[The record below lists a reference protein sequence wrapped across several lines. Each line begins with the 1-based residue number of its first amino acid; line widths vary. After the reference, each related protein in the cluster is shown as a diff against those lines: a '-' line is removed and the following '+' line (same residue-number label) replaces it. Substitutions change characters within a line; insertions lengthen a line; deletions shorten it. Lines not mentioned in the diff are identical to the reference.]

1 MTIGNFGNLLMLICL
16 LASFTQLLYLLPKKI
31 DIDYRV
37 LSRAPFFASLLAFT
51 LLIYIFVSSDFSY
64 QLVVNN
70 SHSEKPL
77 IYKIAGAWGNHEG
90 SLLLWI
96 LVLTI
101 FNFIFSYSKIKHV
114 DFKKNVMAFQSL
126 MIFGF
131 TLFLLFTSNPFLETE
146 ITVNEWLGLNPVLQD
161 LLLAI
166 HPPILYVGY
175 VGYSL
180 VLSFAVGGMISNKVD
195 REWAEWLHPWVLIA
209 WIFLTLGIGLGSFWA
224 YYELGWGGYWFW
236 DPVENAS
243 LMPWLAGT
251 ALFHCVIIL
260 KKKNILQSWTILL
273 SILTFS
279 LSLIGTFLVRSGIL
293 NSVHTFA
300 SDPARGLFILIF
312 LAIILI
318 ISFTLYAF
326 RGPALD
332 NKNEM
337 NLVSK
342 ESGILANNWLLLSTL
357 FVVFLGTLYPLGTDL
372 FLQKSISVGPK
383 YYILS
388 LLPITILLLL
398 AMIVG
403 PSAKWQN
410 DKILNIILSINKLFI
425 LSLAIIFGFSIY
437 FAELQLTQITLLTLC
452 LTLIFISIKNGL
464 RVNQDY
470 TIIKSSLGQS
480 LAHIGFGL
488 LILSVVGNATF
499 AQEKIFQAKVNDT
512 LILDDHVFKF
522 NSVEQT
528 EGKNFNA
535 ITATFYL
542 MDNKT
547 ILDTFEPEIRVYSNP
562 PTVTSETSIIRKFL
576 ADIYVVM
583 NIPENSDFV
592 NVRIHI
598 KPLISFIWLSVILM
612 VVGGISAIV
621 FRVKLTR

>member
-1 MTIGNFGNLLMLICL
+1 
-16 LASFTQLLYLLPKKI
+16 
-31 DIDYRV
+31 
-37 LSRAPFFASLLAFT
+37 
-51 LLIYIFVSSDFSY
+51 
-64 QLVVNN
+64 
-70 SHSEKPL
+70 
-77 IYKIAGAWGNHEG
+77 
-90 SLLLWI
+90 
-96 LVLTI
+96 
-101 FNFIFSYSKIKHV
+101 
-114 DFKKNVMAFQSL
+114 MAFQSL

-146 ITVNEWLGLNPVLQD
+146 ITVNEGLGLNPVLQD

-180 VLSFAVGGMISNKVD
+180 VLSFALGGMISNKVD

-452 LTLIFISIKNGL
+452 LTLIFISVKNGL
-464 RVNQDY
+464 RVNHGY

-512 LILDDHVFKF
+512 LILDDHVFQF

-528 EGKNFNA
+528 KGKNFNA
-535 ITATFYL
+535 ITAIFYL

-621 FRVKLTR
+621 FRVKLKR